1 MDLLALGNSAAN
13 FLLYCL
19 MSTQFRATLAKMLRL
34 EVGAGGQAT
43 AQAVTATRR
52 EVGEGDVFS
61 CYNFSVVFFFFSLKT
76 KWQKI
81 KSWPNIC

>member
-34 EVGAGGQAT
+34 EGRAGGRTT
-43 AQAVTATRR
+43 AQAGAATRR
-52 EVGEGDVFS
+52 EVGEKNMLWQVFEFLRLS
-61 CYNFSVVFFFFSLKT
+61 FKMCDEILY
-76 KWQKI
+76 
-81 KSWPNIC
+81 

>member
-34 EVGAGGQAT
+34 EGRAGGRTT
-43 AQAVTATRR
+43 AQAGAATRR
-52 EVGEGDVFS
+52 EVGEK
-61 CYNFSVVFFFFSLKT
+61 NL
-76 KWQKI
+76 
-81 KSWPNIC
+81 